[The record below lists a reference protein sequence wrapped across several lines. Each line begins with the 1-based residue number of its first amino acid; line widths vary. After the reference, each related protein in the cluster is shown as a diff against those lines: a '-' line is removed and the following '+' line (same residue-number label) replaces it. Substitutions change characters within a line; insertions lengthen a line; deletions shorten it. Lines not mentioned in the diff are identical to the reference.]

1 MSDTTYEPIR
11 EDVALPATKGDLQI
25 LAAGIEERFDN
36 LPTREDFSQL
46 LSSVDKLAGGV
57 QIYNAERSAE
67 SERLRRIE
75 EWIKKASQTINVPIE
90 F

>member
-1 MSDTTYEPIR
+1 MNEATYEPIR
-11 EDVALPATKGDLQI
+11 EDVNLPASKADLHV
-25 LAAGIEERFDN
+25 LASGIEERFNN

-46 LSSVDKLAGGV
+46 LNSVDRLTGAV

-75 EWIKKASQTINVPIE
+75 NWIKKASATINVPIE